1 MERRQTS
8 LLALASIFIVPILL
22 LFSSPSLAVQIV
34 QWQAT
39 PTSAD
44 QGDPVNASYQYS
56 VDAFTLA
63 VGTGTVT
70 IFRDGARVG
79 QFQAFT
85 IQESTQELPSLVSGT
100 VGLPAD
106 LIADP
111 GQYIAE
117 LVISGTE
124 ESTETASVPV
134 PFSDTAATNFEIIAP
149 IQATVVEPASLDLS
163 GEPGETVTG
172 TFTITAGE
180 EPFSVTA
187 AIGSVDNTNPSL
199 GQPVTYSFTVPSDAA
214 DQQQF
219 SDTITVIPAL
229 GESVTLPVSI
239 TAVVPDTTVP
249 QVQPTTLQIS
259 GAAGES
265 ATGSFTIIGG
275 SGPFTVTVANTERG
289 EVDNPTPDLGDT
301 VTYSFR
307 IPSTATDQQQF
318 TDSITVT
325 GANGLQ
331 TVIPVTITASVSDG
345 APPQSEIDE
354 AMQAIAN
361 TQPQSATAAVISE
374 VCPQGIVE
382 PRLQQDCDTVIAAA
396 LEPDG
401 STVQQ
406 EASVS
411 LAQVTSDQAS
421 APVNASQ
428 TSIQAQGRNIASRI
442 TALRM
447 GATGF
452 SSNRLTVNLNG
463 ESVPASALAQEL
475 WGKLL
480 AANGGAAGSDQALEL
495 GRLGVFING
504 SISLGDKDRTDN
516 VEGFDFTTKGITI
529 GADYRFTDRLVAGL
543 AAGYVTTDTDLDSN
557 GGDLDTDGYSLSL
570 YGTFYRDEG
579 LYLDGI
585 LTYGRNDYD
594 QRRRIIYNID
604 EVSVNQTAKSS
615 FDGHQWSAALG
626 GGYSFNRGALNFGPT
641 LRLEYVKADVDGY
654 QERMSD
660 PEADGGGWAA
670 RIGDQEAKSF
680 TSQLGGEVSYAM
692 SQSWGV
698 LIPQA
703 HFEWVHEFK
712 DGDEVVTGFFVQD
725 PSQTTFALDTDSPDS
740 NYFNLRLGV
749 SAQFAK
755 GRSGYFYYRKLLG
768 YDNIDVNAF
777 SAGLR
782 LEF

>member
-1 MERRQTS
+1 LFVLARV
-8 LLALASIFIVPILL
+8 LLASILL
-22 LFSSPSLAVQIV
+22 LFSSATLALVQIV
-34 QWQAT
+34 EWQAN
-39 PTSAD
+39 PTSASP
-44 QGDPVNASYQYS
+44 GEPVSVSYQYS
-56 VDAFTLA
+56 VDAVSFA
-63 VGTGTVT
+63 EGTGTVT
-70 IFRDGARVG
+70 IFRDGTQVG

-85 IQESTQELPSLVSGT
+85 IQQQAPSLVSGELA
-100 VGLPAD
+100 LPSD

-111 GQYIAE
+111 AQYSVE
-117 LVISGTE
+117 LVIEGTE
-124 ESTETASVPV
+124 TIVPDVGSTPVLV
-134 PFSDTAATNFEIIAP
+134 PFRDTATTSFEVVAP
-149 IQATVVEPASLDLS
+149 TQDTVVEPISLNLS
-163 GEPGETVTG
+163 GAPGEAVSA

-180 EPFSVTA
+180 EPFSVQTET
-187 AIGSVDNTNPSL
+187 GSVDDGSPAI
-199 GQPVTYSFTVPSDAA
+199 GQPVTYSFTVPADAA
-214 DQQQF
+214 NQQQF
-219 SDTITVIPAL
+219 ADTITITPAA
-229 GESVTLPVSI
+229 GQPVTLPVTI
-239 TAVVPDTTVP
+239 TTVVPETSPP
-249 QVQPTTLQIS
+249 QVQPSSLQIS

-265 ATGSFTIIGG
+265 ATGAFTIIDG

-289 EVDNPTPDLGDT
+289 EVDNTTPDVGDT

-325 GANGLQ
+325 DVNALQ
-331 TVIPVTITASVSDG
+331 TLIPVTITVAEPGGDG
-345 APPQSEIDE
+345 PTQSEIDE
-354 AMQAIAN
+354 AMQDIAN
-361 TQPQSATAAVISE
+361 TQPQSATAAVIST
-374 VCPQGIVE
+374 VCPQGIAE
-382 PRLQQDCDTVIAAA
+382 PRLQEDCDVMIAAA

-401 STVQQ
+401 STEQQ
-406 EASVS
+406 QASVS

-428 TSIQAQGRNIASRI
+428 TSIQVQGRNVASRL

-452 SSNRLTVNLNG
+452 SASRLSVNLNG
-463 ESVPASALAQEL
+463 ESLPTSALASEL

-480 AANGGAAGSDQALEL
+480 AANGGAAGSDQSLDF

-516 VEGFDFTTKGITI
+516 VAGFDFTTKGITI
-529 GADYRFTDRLVAGL
+529 GADYRFTDRFVAGL
-543 AAGYVTTDTDLDSN
+543 AAGYVKTDTDLDN
-557 GGDLDTDGYSLSL
+557 RGGDLDTDGYSLSL

-579 LYLDGI
+579 MYLDGI
-585 LTYGRNDYD
+585 LTYGNNDYD
-594 QRRRIIYNID
+594 QRRRIVYDIGG
-604 EVSVNQTAKSS
+604 VSVNQTAKSS
-615 FDGHQWSAALG
+615 FDGNQWSAALG
-626 GGYSFNRGALNFGPT
+626 GGYSVNRGALSFGPT

-654 QERMSD
+654 RERMSA
-660 PEADGGGWAA
+660 PEADGGGWAT

-698 LIPQA
+698 LVPQA
-703 HFEWVHEFK
+703 HFEWVHEFENDREK
-712 DGDEVVTGFFVQD
+712 VTGFFIQD
-725 PSQTTFALDTDSPDS
+725 PSQTSFALNTDRPDS

-768 YDNIDVNAF
+768 YDNIDVDAF

-782 LEF
+782 FEF